1 MAEEKSP
8 FKILGAVGAFAADN
22 PALAG
27 TILSA
32 GSSLLGGIFGG
43 RRARKAQ
50 RAAERRERMARTEMN
65 RLKQVYSNLDTSNPY
80 LNMENVMEDLTVNQ
94 KQAQFERQQ
103 FQQSQANILS
113 GLRDAAGGSGVAAVA
128 QALAQQGQLQA
139 QRSAASIGAQES
151 RNQMLRQREAGR
163 LQTLE
168 RQGELISRA
177 QERQKVTGLLGMSQ
191 AETAAY
197 GQQAAAAQQ
206 ARYDAIGGAFSG
218 IAQAGIAGLQAGA
231 FDNIQGVGRQGTV
244 DIDFEEM
251 NRLNNVDSQGNS
263 LGGISYAEGYSD
275 TTNPSQMS
283 SISGGNTVSFGQAFS
298 QARAAKGPGQTFMW
312 NGQMYTTNYA
322 EEVNQ

>member
-8 FKILGAVGAFAADN
+8 FKILGAVGAFASAN

-168 RQGELISRA
+168 RQGELISRQ
-177 QERQKVTGLLGMSQ
+177 QERARVTGLLGMAQ

-231 FDNIQGVGRQGTV
+231 FDNIQGVGRQGV
-244 DIDFEEM
+244 DMGELPVQNRQPIQNPNLNVGINIGGLLQDINMPGGTSSFEQAT
-251 NRLNNVDSQGNS
+251 NNIMGSTN
-263 LGGISYAEGYSD
+263 LPSYVTGV
-275 TTNPSQMS
+275 T
-283 SISGGNTVSFGQAFS
+283 QAVYPDPYLT
-298 QARAAKGPGQTFMW
+298 GD
-312 NGQMYTTNYA
+312 YT
-322 EEVNQ
+322 Q

>member
-8 FKILGAVGAFAADN
+8 FKILGAVGAFVADN

-50 RAAERRERMARTEMN
+50 RDAEKREQQSRMEMN
-65 RLKQVYSNLDTSNPY
+65 RMKQIYSDLDTSNPY
-80 LNMENVMEDLTVNQ
+80 LNMENTMEDLTINQ
-94 KQAQFERQQ
+94 KQAQFQSQQ

-113 GLRDAAGGSGVAAVA
+113 GLRGAAGGSGVAAVA

-151 RNQMLRQREAGR
+151 RNQMLRQREASR

-168 RQGELISRA
+168 RRGDLISRGL
-177 QERQKVTGLLGMSQ
+177 ERQKETNLLGMAQ

-197 GQQAAAAQQ
+197 GRQVERAQQ
-206 ARYDAIGGAFSG
+206 ARSQAIGGIFSG
-218 IAQAGIAGLQAGA
+218 IARAGIAGLEAGA
-231 FDNIQGVGRQGTV
+231 FDNIQGVDRQGTV
-244 DIDFEEM
+244 DMDFDEM
-251 NRLNNVDSQGNS
+251 NRLSNVDSQGDS
-263 LGGISYAEGYSD
+263 LGDVGTDGVSG
-275 TTNPSQMS
+275 TNLDDLE
-283 SISGGNTVSFGQAFS
+283 FS
-298 QARAAKGPGQTFMW
+298 QAFAVGRKRHGGPGGTFMW
-312 NGQMYTTNYA
+312 RGNLYTTDRA
-322 EEVNQ
+322 DD

>member
-8 FKILGAVGAFAADN
+8 FKILGGVGAFASAN

-177 QERQKVTGLLGMSQ
+177 QERQKVTGLLSMSQ

-231 FDNIQGVGRQGTV
+231 FDNIQGVGRQGVDMGELPVQNRQSIQNPNLNVGINTGGLLQDINMPGGTSSFEQATNNIMGSTNLPSYVTGVTQTV
-244 DIDFEEM
+244 YPDPYLTGD
-251 NRLNNVDSQGNS
+251 
-263 LGGISYAEGYSD
+263 Y
-275 TTNPSQMS
+275 P
-283 SISGGNTVSFGQAFS
+283 
-298 QARAAKGPGQTFMW
+298 K
-312 NGQMYTTNYA
+312 
-322 EEVNQ
+322 

>member
-8 FKILGAVGAFAADN
+8 FKILGAIAAQ

-139 QRSAASIGAQES
+139 QRSSASIGAQES

-168 RQGELISRA
+168 RQGELISRQ
-177 QERQKVTGLLGMSQ
+177 QERARVTGLLGMAQ

-197 GQQAAAAQQ
+197 GQQASAAQQ

-231 FDNIQGVGRQGTV
+231 FDNIQGVGRQGV
-244 DIDFEEM
+244 DMGELPVQ
-251 NRLNNVDSQGNS
+251 NRQTIQNPNLNVGINTGGLLQDINIP
-263 LGGISYAEGYSD
+263 GGISSFEQATNNIMGSTNLPSYVTGVTQTVYPDPYLTGYYPQQD
-275 TTNPSQMS
+275 
-283 SISGGNTVSFGQAFS
+283 
-298 QARAAKGPGQTFMW
+298 
-312 NGQMYTTNYA
+312 
-322 EEVNQ
+322 

>member
-8 FKILGAVGAFAADN
+8 FKILGAVGAFASAN

-177 QERQKVTGLLGMSQ
+177 QERQKVTGLLSMSQ

-218 IAQAGIAGLQAGA
+218 VAQAGIAGLQAGA
-231 FDNIQGVGRQGTV
+231 FDNIQGVGRQGV
-244 DIDFEEM
+244 DMGELPVQNRQFIQNPNLNVGINTGGLLQDINMPGGTSSFEQAT
-251 NRLNNVDSQGNS
+251 NNIMGS
-263 LGGISYAEGYSD
+263 
-275 TTNPSQMS
+275 TNLSPYVTGTQ
-283 SISGGNTVSFGQAFS
+283 QAVYPDPYLTGDYPQQF
-298 QARAAKGPGQTFMW
+298 
-312 NGQMYTTNYA
+312 
-322 EEVNQ
+322 